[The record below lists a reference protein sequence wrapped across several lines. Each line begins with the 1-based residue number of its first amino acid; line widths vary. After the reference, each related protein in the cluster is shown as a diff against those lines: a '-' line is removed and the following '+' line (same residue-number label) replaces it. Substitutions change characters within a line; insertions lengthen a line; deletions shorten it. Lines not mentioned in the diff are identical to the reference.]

1 MIRPLKFADSSERII
16 THSESI
22 DPLWVIIPEM
32 AYSRKI
38 ERSNFMNNS
47 LETIRIFSE
56 DVIPV
61 YDTDTGEKVVLGR
74 ELHERLKIKTA
85 YKDWF
90 PRMCEYGFVDGKD
103 YGSFLSNRSDG
114 LAGKPRTDHI
124 ITLDMAKH
132 IAMIQRTPEGME
144 IRQKLIDLEKNAA
157 VNQFAGLSKELQA
170 ILVIDQRTMKQEQR
184 ISALENTMTIDYN
197 QQRVLK
203 RVVNTVVINALGGMD
218 SPAYKSRSVSQKLFM
233 ECNRDIQDWFNV
245 NSRNN
250 VPKKRFDEAVEYIK
264 KWRPCANSVMLV
276 QVTNGQTQMSM

>member
-1 MIRPLKFADSSERII
+1 
-16 THSESI
+16 
-22 DPLWVIIPEM
+22 
-32 AYSRKI
+32 
-38 ERSNFMNNS
+38 MNNN

-144 IRQKLIDLEKNAA
+144 IRQKLIDLEKNVARYPVGQPSSLQILNMMVKA
-157 VNQFAGLSKELQA
+157 VNEQA
-170 ILVIDQRTMKQEQR
+170 ARNAETEKRVDAIESGFNNMCSIMTVSVKDDARKVCQRTLNAIATKRGGGTAYADVWNEVYDEMK
-184 ISALENTMTIDYN
+184 ENGFDVRRRLDNRKKDAVSKGMSKTFV
-197 QQRVLK
+197 RK
-203 RVVNTVVINALGGMD
+203 INALDIIFD
-218 SPAYKSRSVSQKLFM
+218 SKDKKM
-233 ECNRDIQDWFNV
+233 ESAFI
-245 NSRNN
+245 
-250 VPKKRFDEAVEYIK
+250 
-264 KWRPCANSVMLV
+264 NSVRRLAAG
-276 QVTNGQTQMSM
+276 TNVKFEVEEEKQPA

>member
-1 MIRPLKFADSSERII
+1 
-16 THSESI
+16 
-22 DPLWVIIPEM
+22 
-32 AYSRKI
+32 
-38 ERSNFMNNS
+38 MNNN

-74 ELHERLKIKTA
+74 ELHEKLKIKTP
-85 YKDWF
+85 YHIWF
-90 PRMCEYGFVDGKD
+90 PRMVEYGFVDGTD
-103 YGSFLSNRSDG
+103 YFTENKNVHREDG
-114 LAGKPRTDHI
+114 RKMPQVQIDHI
-124 ITLDMAKH
+124 IKLDMAKH
-132 IAMIQRTPEGME
+132 IAMIQRTPEGMQ
-144 IRQKLIDLEKNAA
+144 IRQKLIDLEKNTS

-276 QVTNGQTQMSM
+276 QVTNSQTQMPV

>member
-1 MIRPLKFADSSERII
+1 
-16 THSESI
+16 
-22 DPLWVIIPEM
+22 
-32 AYSRKI
+32 
-38 ERSNFMNNS
+38 MNNN

-144 IRQKLIDLEKNAA
+144 IRQKLIDLEKNVS
-157 VNQFAGLSKELQA
+157 VNQFAGASKELQA
-170 ILVIDQRTMKQEQR
+170 IFVLDNRSMQHEKR
-184 ISALENTMTIDYN
+184 ISALETNMTVDYE
-197 QQRVLK
+197 QQRALRRAVN
-203 RVVNTVVINALGGMD
+203 RVVVEALGGKT
-218 SPAYKSRSVSQKLFM
+218 SPAYIDKSTRCKVYS
-233 ECNRDIQDWFNV
+233 ECNKDAQDWFHV
-245 NSRNN
+245 NSISN
-250 VPKKRFDEAVEYIK
+250 VPRKDFDNAVAYIER
-264 KWRPCANSVMLV
+264 WRPCAR
-276 QVTNGQTQMSM
+276 Q

>member
-1 MIRPLKFADSSERII
+1 
-16 THSESI
+16 
-22 DPLWVIIPEM
+22 
-32 AYSRKI
+32 
-38 ERSNFMNNS
+38 MNNN

-124 ITLDMAKH
+124 IALDMAKH

-144 IRQKLIDLEKNAA
+144 IRQKLIDLEKNVS
-157 VNQFAGLSKELQA
+157 VNQFAGASKELQA
-170 ILVIDQRTMKQEQR
+170 IFVLDNRSMQHEKR
-184 ISALENTMTIDYN
+184 ISALETNMTVDYE
-197 QQRVLK
+197 QQRALRRAVN
-203 RVVNTVVINALGGMD
+203 RVVVEALGGKT
-218 SPAYKSRSVSQKLFM
+218 SPAHIDKSTRCKVYS
-233 ECNRDIQDWFNV
+233 ECNKDAQDWFHV
-245 NSRNN
+245 NSISN
-250 VPKKRFDEAVEYIK
+250 VPRKDFDNAVAYIER
-264 KWRPCANSVMLV
+264 WRPCANTVMMIQNV
-276 QVTNGQTQMSM
+276 NSQTQMAF

>member
-38 ERSNFMNNS
+38 ERSNSMNNS

-170 ILVIDQRTMKQEQR
+170 ILMIDQRTMKQEQR

>member
-1 MIRPLKFADSSERII
+1 
-16 THSESI
+16 
-22 DPLWVIIPEM
+22 
-32 AYSRKI
+32 
-38 ERSNFMNNS
+38 MNNS
-47 LETIRIFSE
+47 LENIRIFSE

-74 ELHERLKIKTA
+74 ELHEKLKIKTP
-85 YKDWF
+85 YHIWF
-90 PRMCEYGFVDGKD
+90 PRMVEYGFVDGTD
-103 YGSFLSNRSDG
+103 YFTENKNVHREDG
-114 LAGKPRTDHI
+114 RKMPQVQIDHI
-124 ITLDMAKH
+124 IKLDMAKH

-144 IRQKLIDLEKNAA
+144 IRQKLIDLEKSVS

-276 QVTNGQTQMSM
+276 QVTNGQTQMPM

>member
-1 MIRPLKFADSSERII
+1 
-16 THSESI
+16 
-22 DPLWVIIPEM
+22 
-32 AYSRKI
+32 
-38 ERSNFMNNS
+38 MNNN

-132 IAMIQRTPEGME
+132 IAIIQRTPEGME
-144 IRQKLIDLEKNAA
+144 IRQKLIDLEKNVSHYPVGQPSSLQILNMMVQA
-157 VNQFAGLSKELQA
+157 VNEQAARSAETEKRVDAIESSFNNMCSIMTLSVKDDA
-170 ILVIDQRTMKQEQR
+170 RKVCQRTLNAIATKRGGGTAYADVWNEVYDEMK
-184 ISALENTMTIDYN
+184 ENGFDVRRRLDNRKKDAASKGMSKTFV
-197 QQRVLK
+197 RK
-203 RVVNTVVINALGGMD
+203 INAVDIIFD
-218 SPAYKSRSVSQKLFM
+218 SKDKKM
-233 ECNRDIQDWFNV
+233 ESAFI
-245 NSRNN
+245 
-250 VPKKRFDEAVEYIK
+250 
-264 KWRPCANSVMLV
+264 NSVRRLAAA
-276 QVTNGQTQMSM
+276 TNVKFEVKEEKQSA

>member
-1 MIRPLKFADSSERII
+1 
-16 THSESI
+16 
-22 DPLWVIIPEM
+22 
-32 AYSRKI
+32 
-38 ERSNFMNNS
+38 MNNN

-74 ELHERLKIKTA
+74 ELHERLKIKDKYT
-85 YKDWF
+85 DWMQ
-90 PRMCEYGFVDGKD
+90 RMIGYGFSEDADYYTLRKKPKRQDGTEMP
-103 YGSFLSNRSDG
+103 GERIE
-114 LAGKPRTDHI
+114 HV

-132 IAMIQRTPEGME
+132 IAMIQRTPQGME
-144 IRQKLIDLEKNAA
+144 IRQKLIDLEKNVS

-276 QVTNGQTQMSM
+276 QVTNGQTQMPM

>member
-1 MIRPLKFADSSERII
+1 
-16 THSESI
+16 
-22 DPLWVIIPEM
+22 
-32 AYSRKI
+32 
-38 ERSNFMNNS
+38 MNNN

-132 IAMIQRTPEGME
+132 IAIIQRTPEGME
-144 IRQKLIDLEKNAA
+144 IRQKLIDLEKNVSHYPVGQPSSLQILNMMVQA
-157 VNQFAGLSKELQA
+157 VNEQAARSAETEKRVDTIESSFNNMCSIMTLSVKDDA
-170 ILVIDQRTMKQEQR
+170 RKVCQRTLNAIATKRGGGTAYADVWNEVYDEMK
-184 ISALENTMTIDYN
+184 ENGFDVRRRLDNRKKDAASKGMSKTFV
-197 QQRVLK
+197 RK
-203 RVVNTVVINALGGMD
+203 INAVDIIFD
-218 SPAYKSRSVSQKLFM
+218 SKDKKM
-233 ECNRDIQDWFNV
+233 ESAFI
-245 NSRNN
+245 
-250 VPKKRFDEAVEYIK
+250 
-264 KWRPCANSVMLV
+264 NSVRRLAAA
-276 QVTNGQTQMSM
+276 TNVKFEVKEEKQSA